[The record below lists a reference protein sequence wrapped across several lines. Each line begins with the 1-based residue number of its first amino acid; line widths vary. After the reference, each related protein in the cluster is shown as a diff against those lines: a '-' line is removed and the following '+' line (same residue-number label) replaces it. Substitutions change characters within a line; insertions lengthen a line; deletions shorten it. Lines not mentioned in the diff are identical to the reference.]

1 MVQEVLGNAKL
12 RTDQAQRGVPPME
25 ATVPISKPIFSNQA
39 LARLLVPLVIEQL
52 LLMTVGMADTM
63 MVTTAGEAVVSG
75 VSLVDSINVLIIN
88 VFSALSTGGT
98 VVVAQYLGRKDSD
111 NARLAA
117 KQLIYVAL
125 IVSLSLMGLSLLL
138 REHILRLIFG
148 DVSQEVMASAL
159 IYFLLTA
166 AAYPFI
172 AVYNAGAALFRAM
185 GNSNVSMVNSLIV
198 NAINITVNAVLIYGF
213 GMGAA
218 GAGIGTLVS
227 RVAAA
232 AIIGVMITRPTLPV
246 YAEDLFHPRLQ
257 RHMIRSI
264 LRIGI
269 PTGIE
274 NGMFQIGKLMVLRLI
289 TSFDVGAN
297 LVVQG
302 SAVAANAICNSVA
315 GFTNVPGQ
323 ATGLCMVT
331 VVGQCMGAREHQQ
344 AVGYTKKL
352 MKVSY
357 AAMGAASLFLFFAS
371 PVLVPL
377 FNLTPATAA
386 LSMRVLRWCAVFNII
401 FWPMSFTLPNA
412 LRAAGDVRFTM
423 TVSMLSMWI
432 CRIGLSYLLGMG
444 LGMGLLGVWMAM
456 FADWVVRAAVFLTR
470 FLRGKWKEH
479 QVI

>member
-1 MVQEVLGNAKL
+1 M
-12 RTDQAQRGVPPME
+12 
-25 ATVPISKPIFSNQA
+25 
-39 LARLLVPLVIEQL
+39 
-52 LLMTVGMADTM
+52 
-63 MVTTAGEAVVSG
+63 
-75 VSLVDSINVLIIN
+75 
-88 VFSALSTGGT
+88 
-98 VVVAQYLGRKDSD
+98 
-111 NARLAA
+111 
-117 KQLIYVAL
+117 
-125 IVSLSLMGLSLLL
+125 
-138 REHILRLIFG
+138 RLIFG

-323 ATGLCMVT
+323 ATGL
-331 VVGQCMGAREHQQ
+331 
-344 AVGYTKKL
+344 
-352 MKVSY
+352 
-357 AAMGAASLFLFFAS
+357 
-371 PVLVPL
+371 
-377 FNLTPATAA
+377 
-386 LSMRVLRWCAVFNII
+386 
-401 FWPMSFTLPNA
+401 
-412 LRAAGDVRFTM
+412 
-423 TVSMLSMWI
+423 
-432 CRIGLSYLLGMG
+432 
-444 LGMGLLGVWMAM
+444 
-456 FADWVVRAAVFLTR
+456 
-470 FLRGKWKEH
+470 
-479 QVI
+479 